1 MPERWVKFVFEAV
14 TGSAASGARG
24 VAALNHEI
32 RNDAVKC
39 KSIIVAALS
48 EVQKV
53 GNGDRGFT
61 GVESAFDDALTGL
74 DFDGDIA
81 DRIGFRGVESAEAD
95 AANQA
100 SE

>member
-1 MPERWVKFVFEAV
+1 
-14 TGSAASGARG
+14 
-24 VAALNHEI
+24 
-32 RNDAVKC
+32 VKC
-39 KSIIVAALS
+39 ESIIVASLS

-53 GNGDRGFT
+53 GNGDRGFA
-61 GVESAFDDALTGL
+61 GVECAFDDALASL

-81 DRIGFRGVESAEAD
+81 DRIGFRGMESAETE